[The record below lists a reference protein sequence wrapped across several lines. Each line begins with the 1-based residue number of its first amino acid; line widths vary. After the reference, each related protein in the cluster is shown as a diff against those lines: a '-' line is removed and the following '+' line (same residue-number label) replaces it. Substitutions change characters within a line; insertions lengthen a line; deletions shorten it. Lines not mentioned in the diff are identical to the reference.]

1 MFLLQQWITRLHF
14 DQISSH
20 FISIERSWSALQLF
34 FWVQVDITTLMEFAP
49 TAVHS
54 SEDVRLKSSYVE
66 VLWHVITQP
75 HFNQISSHFTSIE
88 SSWSALQ
95 LSFCM
100 QIYIMSRWLTNARCF
115 CFWLASNRL
124 ADVAALQ
131 GREPSWVWQLRRWC
145 AFPPV
150 RCAACSC
157 SESGRALL
165 FLRVQIPTATQW
177 SDDGENGRHGNG
189 SSPKL
194 TISPLSDAC
203 KRLICIYAN

>member
-14 DQISSH
+14 DQIQRH
-20 FISIERSWSALQLF
+20 FI
-34 FWVQVDITTLMEFAP
+34 
-49 TAVHS
+49 
-54 SEDVRLKSSYVE
+54 
-66 VLWHVITQP
+66 
-75 HFNQISSHFTSIE
+75 SIE

-95 LSFCM
+95 FFFWVQVDITSGWPVNRRSVASPQDFDGICVDCSPFISRCQLSTCGRDECKP
-100 QIYIMSRWLTNARCF
+100 IVNCF
-115 CFWLASNRL
+115 CFLLASNRL

-177 SDDGENGRHGNG
+177 RRRRRKR
-189 SSPKL
+189 SPW
-194 TISPLSDAC
+194 
-203 KRLICIYAN
+203 KRLISKIDNFPTFRRLHTAHLHICKLIY